1 MFWRTVV
8 HIIVSR
14 KKKVRWGVVQ
24 DTVPQKA
31 HSQGS
36 IFSNEVPSPKV
47 SVTSKSN
54 ISKSG
59 LSRDIK
65 IQTLTLYILYRRM
78 ITQERVYTCSFY
90 IHFIEKIF
98 YEGGLHQKCITC
110 ICWGV
115 TVTLLVKGKNSKPP
129 QNIFFSQ
136 WKYLTAENI
145 RFVRHPN
152 V

>member
-8 HIIVSR
+8 HITVNR
-14 KKKVRWGVVQ
+14 KKEVRWGVVQ
-24 DTVPQKA
+24 DTVPQNT

-47 SVTSKSN
+47 SVPTKNNTSN
-54 ISKSG
+54 WGSG
-59 LSRDIK
+59 RDIN

-90 IHFIEKIF
+90 IHFIEKILS
-98 YEGGLHQKCITC
+98 EGGLHQKCITHV
-110 ICWGV
+110 CWGV

-136 WKYLTAENI
+136 RKYLTAENI

-152 V
+152 L

>member
-8 HIIVSR
+8 HITVNR
-14 KKKVRWGVVQ
+14 KKEVRWGVVQ
-24 DTVPQKA
+24 DTVPQNTPLPRI
-31 HSQGS
+31 HLLQWG
-36 IFSNEVPSPKV
+36 PSPKV
-47 SVTSKSN
+47 SITTKNNTSN
-54 ISKSG
+54 WG
-59 LSRDIK
+59 LGRDIN

-78 ITQERVYTCSFY
+78 ITQERVYTCSLY

-98 YEGGLHQKCITC
+98 YEGGLHQKRITHV
-110 ICWGV
+110 CWGV
-115 TVTLLVKGKNSKPP
+115 TITLLVKGKNSKPP

-152 V
+152 L